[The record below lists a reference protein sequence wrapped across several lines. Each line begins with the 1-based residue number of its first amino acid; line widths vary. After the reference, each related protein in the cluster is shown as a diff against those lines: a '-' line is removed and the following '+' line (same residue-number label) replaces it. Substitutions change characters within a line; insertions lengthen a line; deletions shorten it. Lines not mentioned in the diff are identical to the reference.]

1 MAPESIARE
10 VKKAAQISLD
20 SFVTSTRMLILAY
33 VGLTC
38 LCAVLDVICFFTG
51 VSWNSNDTE
60 WWSYGVVN
68 IFVLSSVYISCDLLY
83 LIWAA
88 SQIIKLPH
96 PIGFNTLL
104 ALIGIPNGLIKM
116 AEQDQDAA
124 VETPQKQ
131 AETARTLLRT
141 ENKQK

>member
-1 MAPESIARE
+1 
-10 VKKAAQISLD
+10 
-20 SFVTSTRMLILAY
+20 MLILAY

-38 LCAVLDVICFFTG
+38 LCAVLDIICFFTG